1 MAFAQSGQQTLTPQN
16 AFPLVGSLENEDA
29 IAQIG
34 RLLMSESYGFMD
46 ASKDSEKEQWLC
58 RHYQQRLNNYPK
70 TSREEWGRLKELC
83 LLVHSSPVSN
93 AIDYLASAHRTPA
106 IAESAIRSAGS
117 ALYAANERSGH
128 REEVIALFQRVM
140 AEAIAPATDEE
151 LAV

>member
-1 MAFAQSGQQTLTPQN
+1 MFSYSTLQ
-16 AFPLVGSLENEDA
+16 
-29 IAQIG
+29 
-34 RLLMSESYGFMD
+34 
-46 ASKDSEKEQWLC
+46 K
-58 RHYQQRLNNYPK
+58 
-70 TSREEWGRLKELC
+70 EEWGRLKELC

-128 REEVIALFQRVM
+128 REEVIALFQRVI
-140 AEAIAPATDEE
+140 AGAITSATDEE